1 MRGALDAIR
10 VTELAGLEGHSIL
23 ILSPAVWCTIT
34 IIAISYGPYYFIG
47 VRSSAHLTILLKRI
61 RAELLLFLLEFKLV
75 IIMLYRC

>member
-10 VTELAGLEGHSIL
+10 VTELEGHSIL